1 MQIAIFTLC
10 DYAQNYGGKSIIVGT
25 FNQISSKSFPFVHN
39 TFSIVG
45 RIEYETPG
53 TKRLKLEILDP
64 NGANVVLPSE
74 WSNGINM
81 PDPTKIASVE
91 FNIALN
97 QVQFKEAG
105 TYEVKLYCENEIRV
119 SKLYVTPIV

>member
-45 RIEYETPG
+45 RIRNARNKK
-53 TKRLKLEILDP
+53 TKTGD
-64 NGANVVLPSE
+64 
-74 WSNGINM
+74 
-81 PDPTKIASVE
+81 
-91 FNIALN
+91 
-97 QVQFKEAG
+97 
-105 TYEVKLYCENEIRV
+105 IR
-119 SKLYVTPIV
+119 S

>member
-25 FNQISSKSFPFVHN
+25 
-39 TFSIVG
+39 
-45 RIEYETPG
+45 EYETPG

-64 NGANVVLPSE
+64 NGENVVLPIE
-74 WSNGINM
+74 WSNEINM

>member
-1 MQIAIFTLC
+1 
-10 DYAQNYGGKSIIVGT
+10 
-25 FNQISSKSFPFVHN
+25 
-39 TFSIVG
+39 
-45 RIEYETPG
+45 
-53 TKRLKLEILDP
+53 
-64 NGANVVLPSE
+64 
-74 WSNGINM
+74 M